1 MMLSNYFLI
10 FWLFSFGNF
19 FLIYKQ
25 PRPVST
31 LLKGLIRW
39 LVHIHY
45 NPKAITKTECS
56 TLILN
61 KREPVL
67 RCMIANLQAATTDSL
82 LFNIRVEYS
91 VLVVTFG
98 LWWIWTSHLM
108 RPLSKVETGRG
119 CLFDPIHNRLEIIVY
134 YILASDYDLKKN
146 RNPYRIE
153 FL

>member
-1 MMLSNYFLI
+1 MSKRTGAGSEISGRADAHFDFCATYLI
-10 FWLFSFGNF
+10 N
-19 FLIYKQ
+19 KQ

-61 KREPVL
+61 KREPV
-67 RCMIANLQAATTDSL
+67 MAACLIMHLNTGSL

-91 VLVVTFG
+91 VFVIAFG
-98 LWWIWTSHLM
+98 L
-108 RPLSKVETGRG
+108 
-119 CLFDPIHNRLEIIVY
+119 
-134 YILASDYDLKKN
+134 
-146 RNPYRIE
+146 
-153 FL
+153 

>member
-1 MMLSNYFLI
+1 MHKKIFQIVCQKLNYTFLMLLENPISVYRIAYMTQLNITKY
-10 FWLFSFGNF
+10 
-19 FLIYKQ
+19 YKQ

-67 RCMIANLQAATTDSL
+67 RCMI
-82 LFNIRVEYS
+82 IRVEY
-91 VLVVTFG
+91 LVFV
-98 LWWIWTSHLM
+98 
-108 RPLSKVETGRG
+108 
-119 CLFDPIHNRLEIIVY
+119 
-134 YILASDYDLKKN
+134 
-146 RNPYRIE
+146 
-153 FL
+153 

>member
-1 MMLSNYFLI
+1 MLSIQINLY
-10 FWLFSFGNF
+10 LFVEHEKYIQTSD
-19 FLIYKQ
+19 LYKQ

-61 KREPVL
+61 KREPVVVACKFVVIHL
-67 RCMIANLQAATTDSL
+67 NTGSL

-91 VLVVTFG
+91 VFVIAFG
-98 LWWIWTSHLM
+98 L
-108 RPLSKVETGRG
+108 E
-119 CLFDPIHNRLEIIVY
+119 
-134 YILASDYDLKKN
+134 
-146 RNPYRIE
+146 
-153 FL
+153 